1 MLRDQF
7 YPGWKVLI
15 DGREHPLLRANLINR
30 AVFVP
35 AGEHEVVFQYRP
47 ESLTAGYELASGG
60 FLAFIIVSGIVYLSI
75 AFYLARYRSI
85 LIFLSIFSVIQSAIQ
100 YGAILF
106 FYPDVDRKRLQFFTL
121 LAFCLSVCVH
131 AGSLYILDHAP
142 NGPRKTVLRLA
153 EDLIEKNKR

>member
-1 MLRDQF
+1 MEILNFLLPFAQLSGIAILLVNFICMYLAVKNHALR
-7 YPGWKVLI
+7 I
-15 DGREHPLLRANLINR
+15 
-30 AVFVP
+30 FVI
-35 AGEHEVVFQYRP
+35 
-47 ESLTAGYELASGG
+47 T

-153 EDLIEKNKR
+153 EELIEKNKR